1 MPRANLKL
9 SKRDDLYLQ
18 DTRVENLFISEYLPS
33 APEGYVKVYLFGL
46 MYAQNNMS
54 LDTANISRVLRISE
68 ADLLQALKYW
78 ASEGLVKFEKSL
90 DDTEYNIT
98 YVSQIELMYAN
109 TPLVNN
115 SQQAESI
122 PEPEEETADEAVAK
136 VVNMEVNAL
145 LRKYEELTG
154 RLLSSED
161 SWKIHET
168 IKTYD
173 ILPDVMSYAMDY
185 CISEDRL
192 SINQIVKTAVTWA
205 KEGCHN
211 LVDVKAYIDKHSK
224 RNQYYSMVFH
234 EMGWSR
240 PTAPGDREMMDRW
253 FDELG
258 YGIKEV
264 LDACRAAAGLRDP
277 SLKYVNKVLEN
288 KKLQAGGIN
297 TAPQGVSYGLQPS
310 KSTGLQDDRP
320 QAMVSKKVLK
330 DYYDYIRLEG
340 EKQQDA
346 RIDEVC
352 SKIVEIR
359 DLFDQENEL
368 NRNFMAMTLSSGKE
382 QKDVLRNKR
391 RELETEKRN
400 LLVEYG
406 YSEDYLERKYRCD
419 VCRDTGIT
427 NDGRICACSEA
438 RAKEAYQWN
447 LERNQ

>member
-33 APEGYVKVYLFGL
+33 APEGYIKVYLFGL

-54 LDTANISRVLRISE
+54 LDTAKLSRVLRISE
-68 ADLLQALKYW
+68 DDLLQALKYW
-78 ASEGLVKFEKSL
+78 ASAGLVKFEKSV
-90 DDTEYNIT
+90 DDSEYNIT

-109 TPLVNN
+109 NLQNN
-115 SQQAESI
+115 NTQQ
-122 PEPEEETADEAVAK
+122 PENVPDSAEETEDEAVAK

-173 ILPDVMSYAMDY
+173 ILPDVMSYAMDF

-211 LVDVKAYIDKHSK
+211 LVDVKEYIDKHSK
-224 RNQYYSMVFH
+224 RNQHYKMVFH
-234 EMGWSR
+234 EMGWNR
-240 PTAPGDREMMDRW
+240 MPAPGDCEMMDRW

-258 YGIKEV
+258 YSIKEV

-297 TAPQGVSYGLQPS
+297 TAPQRVSYGLQA
-310 KSTGLQDDRP
+310 STSDRP

-368 NRNFMAMTLSSGKE
+368 NRNFMAMTLSAGRE

-391 RELETEKRN
+391 RELENEKQS
-400 LLVEYG
+400 LLVEHG
-406 YSEDYLERKYRCD
+406 YSKDYLERRYRCD
-419 VCRDTGIT
+419 VCKDTGIT

-438 RAKEAYQWN
+438 RAKEAYKWN